1 VKRLLSGKMLR
12 RFAAAAIGLFVLG
25 AVAAPEATPARGEG
39 TTNIAVATFQNEAGA
54 PPNVISDLSN
64 AAYKAI
70 AGSGKYVAKG
80 GGPLPGVKNL
90 TSDPFVDAIDSA
102 AKAGAD
108 EVLSGSVIQMAGGQ
122 VYYRLSLYRVA
133 PLTFI
138 GSQIFSQP
146 YPPADAQAMAAA
158 FGSNVATLSAP
169 RQAIGTV
176 YSTTQGV
183 MSDTG
188 TESGF
193 SLGDRFNVM
202 RNGRKVAEA
211 TISSIRADDAT
222 VTISNASS
230 GYSPAV
236 GDELVGL
243 RALPPAV
250 PVPPGRS
257 TFNALGFFAAV
268 GGVLLAIGH
277 HGQPGNPCAHCVA
290 PSPSGAVFQVLSF
303 AINGHPPSGNIQFTF
318 SQAVNSAS
326 QTAIAAQTSYA
337 NFVLQPIGS
346 QATTAPAPLSQLGAV
361 TFDPTGTLLTVGE
374 QMSGLVTGE
383 GCQITFSGLVTSTSG
398 ASLLPA
404 TTGIQTL
411 SIVFKQMTVHKPQVG
426 PVAPGPAVPG
436 GPKPGVGPKGPPPG
450 NPKPGPGDPHVPH

>member
-25 AVAAPEATPARGEG
+25 AVAAPEASPARGDG
-39 TTNIAVATFQNEAGA
+39 TTNIAVDTFQNEAGA

-80 GGPLPGVKNL
+80 GGPLPAVKNL
-90 TSDPFVDAIDSA
+90 TSDPFVEAMDAA

-108 EVLSGSVIQMAGGQ
+108 EVLTGSVIQMSGGQ

-146 YPPADAQAMAAA
+146 YPPADAQAIAAA
-158 FGSNVATLSAP
+158 LGSNLATLSAP

-176 YSTTQGV
+176 YSTTAGV
-183 MSDTG
+183 VADTG

-211 TISSIRADDAT
+211 TITSIRADDAT
-222 VTISNASS
+222 ISIDNASS

-243 RALPPAV
+243 RALPPAI

-257 TFNALGFFAAV
+257 TFNALGFLAAV
-268 GGVLLAIGH
+268 GGALLAIGH
-277 HGQPGNPCAHCVA
+277 HGQPGNPCSHCVA

-303 AINGHPPSGNIQFTF
+303 AINGHPPSGNITFTF
-318 SQAVNSAS
+318 TQPVNSAS
-326 QTAIAAQTSYA
+326 QTAIAAQTTYA
-337 NFVLQPIGS
+337 NFILQPPGS
-346 QATTAPAPLSQLGAV
+346 QATTAPAPLSQMGSV

-374 QMSGLVTGE
+374 SMSGLVTGE
-383 GCQITFSGLVTSTSG
+383 GFQITFTNLVTSTSG

-404 TTGIQTL
+404 TTGLQTL
-411 SIVFKQMTVHKPQVG
+411 SIVLHQMVVKKPAVG
-426 PVAPGPAVPG
+426 PVVPGPAVPR
-436 GPKPGVGPKGPPPG
+436 GPKPVGPKGPPPG